1 MTAGWRGTL
10 LVALGWTIV
19 GGAIALVGLRDV
31 DDGARLLVV
40 GATVTG
46 PLLAVGAAVLLAR
59 QRRRGAGGLLVLSSL
74 VTPTYAAWASTWCRS
89 WSAEGW
95 SSAPPARARG
105 SAAPA
110 EGG

>member
-1 MTAGWRGTL
+1 MTARWRGTL

-74 VTPTYAAWASTWCRS
+74 VTPTYAAWVLNLVPLVVGGGLDLGTARP
-89 WSAEGW
+89 GQGIR
-95 SSAPPARARG
+95 RAR
-105 SAAPA
+105 
-110 EGG
+110 